1 MKRFILTILLF
12 SFLCMAVTLCEV
24 VTFQEGNENLYPSD
38 VSALEPSDV
47 VNLSDSEEMDK
58 KVLLSPGEEMVARSY
73 ILLEDVEFYYDG
85 TEFTITNRRDDEV
98 MFMAEIVGVKKDG
111 SHELIGI
118 PAFYGVDEVQYEKD
132 LAENGWAI
140 QKTTNRVQ
148 PGESLNAKMT
158 IVDFGKD
165 YPAWDIDGDGYYDVI
180 FTIHPQRNE
189 TTTVVSS
196 DYPESAVYRLA
207 AK

>member
-1 MKRFILTILLF
+1 
-12 SFLCMAVTLCEV
+12 
-24 VTFQEGNENLYPSD
+24 
-38 VSALEPSDV
+38 
-47 VNLSDSEEMDK
+47 
-58 KVLLSPGEEMVARSY
+58 MVARSY